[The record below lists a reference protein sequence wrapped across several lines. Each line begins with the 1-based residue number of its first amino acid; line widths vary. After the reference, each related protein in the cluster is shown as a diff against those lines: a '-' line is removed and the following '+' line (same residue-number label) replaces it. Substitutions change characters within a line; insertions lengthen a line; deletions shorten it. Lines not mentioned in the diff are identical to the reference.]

1 MQLVIRNYNHV
12 RLISHAEDNRI
23 SRLLQMVV
31 VRQILDGQHKV
42 VTPVGVLGCLYQVAG
57 EGPAVTLGS
66 VVLSDAFAETG
77 VEFAEIPE
85 DYLEQT

>member
-1 MQLVIRNYNHV
+1 MVTLDLLLLHSQPLPKDH
-12 RLISHAEDNRI
+12 SAFEQTAPGAE
-23 SRLLQMVV
+23 LFA
-31 VRQILDGQHKV
+31 
-42 VTPVGVLGCLYQVAG
+42 VGVLGCLYQVAG

-85 DYLEQT
+85 DYWLVWTVMMAVTVVAL